1 MKKTLSYCLLL
12 FGQCLFVLVFGT
24 LILQIIFSMKSPDSI
39 FKDVSSAK
47 MAIYALCIGG
57 ILISFCSNKT
67 MFFFKYGKGFM
78 LGAWLVWFVLQGLY
92 IYSTYSQTGSDS
104 FVVSYHAWNITHNL
118 ESDEFFWQYFARYQ
132 NNIPL
137 LILLLG
143 CCKLLGNLLSYSNLW
158 MVLAITAALFADL
171 AIYWTVKLSGAICK
185 RKTSILFAFVSAVL
199 FIGLSEEASIIYSDI
214 AVLWTIPCSL
224 YFYFM
229 AFEKRKKVFRNVV
242 LSGIVI
248 GLGGVFK
255 PQVFVVAVS
264 IFIIRGLYLIY
275 WRNNKVSISNLK
287 YLISFFT
294 MMLFVYFSLFHISYY
309 LYASILPEQYNGK
322 NYLVE
327 QKYPIAHWINMGL
340 NEYFGAYSVDD
351 VDFTGNIS
359 GLEEKKTALK
369 LSIRQ
374 RLENKSLKD
383 LIVYENHKVV
393 LAIQNGTFSQDMVWK
408 GQLLNHST
416 LALRLQPYF
425 VASYPQWKNGLGLI
439 IQILYI
445 FVIILCLY
453 AEIRYLYSGIWFE
466 ESFIQIMTVSLIG
479 GICFIIL
486 LERNMRYFY
495 SMLPILIVLTAKGV
509 SHIASENHVL

>member
-1 MKKTLSYCLLL
+1 
-12 FGQCLFVLVFGT
+12 
-24 LILQIIFSMKSPDSI
+24 
-39 FKDVSSAK
+39 
-47 MAIYALCIGG
+47 
-57 ILISFCSNKT
+57 
-67 MFFFKYGKGFM
+67 
-78 LGAWLVWFVLQGLY
+78 
-92 IYSTYSQTGSDS
+92 
-104 FVVSYHAWNITHNL
+104 
-118 ESDEFFWQYFARYQ
+118 
-132 NNIPL
+132 
-137 LILLLG
+137 
-143 CCKLLGNLLSYSNLW
+143 
-158 MVLAITAALFADL
+158 
-171 AIYWTVKLSGAICK
+171 
-185 RKTSILFAFVSAVL
+185 
-199 FIGLSEEASIIYSDI
+199 
-214 AVLWTIPCSL
+214 
-224 YFYFM
+224 
-229 AFEKRKKVFRNVV
+229 
-242 LSGIVI
+242 
-248 GLGGVFK
+248 
-255 PQVFVVAVS
+255 
-264 IFIIRGLYLIY
+264 
-275 WRNNKVSISNLK
+275 
-287 YLISFFT
+287 
-294 MMLFVYFSLFHISYY
+294 
-309 LYASILPEQYNGK
+309 
-322 NYLVE
+322 
-327 QKYPIAHWINMGL
+327 MGL